1 MIVIRLSP
9 DTQFSAHAARTLSKT
24 LTALAALLICIA
36 AAQAQAQVPDDHPG
50 DPQARVID
58 GVSNSTVFGLGQ
70 SIRITG
76 PVRQGAIVFGGDVIV
91 EGTVDGVLKAIG
103 GSAYHM

>member
-1 MIVIRLSP
+1 MIAIRLSP

-24 LTALAALLICIA
+24 FTALAALLICIA
-36 AAQAQAQVPDDHPG
+36 AAQAQVPDDHPG

-76 PVRQGAIVFGGDVIV
+76 TVRQGALAFGGNVIV
-91 EGTVDGVLKAIG
+91 DGTVDVHRAALPASPI
-103 GSAYHM
+103 H